1 MLQVILIKAVPLI
14 PHREYDPIQCFVRL
28 EYRFL
33 KMVSSH
39 DANGFKLR
47 F

>member
-1 MLQVILIKAVPLI
+1 MLQVILIKAVPLV
-14 PHREYDPIQCFVRL
+14 PHREYDPIQCFMRL

-39 DANGFKLR
+39 NAYRFKLR